1 MAATLTPPEQRAA
14 WLPPTRYLPA
24 LGLAGACAAAAL
36 TPLSDDEGQVL
47 CPYRLATG
55 GWCPGCG
62 CTRALGAVVRG
73 DFSAAA
79 TLNPLT
85 FVLVAQ
91 AAVISA
97 WFLRAPEV
105 ASAWWKKND
114 WTVMRAN
121 IVLALVLWIGRL
133 ATGVIPLPFS

>member
-1 MAATLTPPEQRAA
+1 MALALTPPEPRAP
-14 WLPPTRYLPA
+14 WMPPTRYLPA

-36 TPLSDDEGQVL
+36 TPLSDDEGYVL

-55 GWCPGCG
+55 GSCPGCG
-62 CTRALGAVVRG
+62 CTRALGAIMRG
-73 DFSAAA
+73 DLSAAA

-97 WFLRAPEV
+97 WFLRAPDV
-105 ASAWWKKND
+105 ASTWWKRND
-114 WTVMRAN
+114 WTILRAN
-121 IVLALVLWIGRL
+121 LVLALVLWVARL
-133 ATGVIPLPFS
+133 ATGVIALPFS